1 MKPCVRL
8 ETYTNSFRLCILS
21 AQLSLNAST
30 FMGGGLLVSWSQLHT
45 LTWVLNLNWHH
56 TGRESKL
63 LPSRLDSIPSVWPVP
78 TLTVCVTS
86 SYAPDL
92 GPRFGQPNSWPIC
105 FPRIL
110 VSQAKVIPLLSS
122 TSHWY
127 TLASDR
133 GLPSSKALTKKYSM
147 YRHSKSGVITSCSID
162 QLDLPYTG
170 TLGHGYVLRHMWYT
184 SLSTSVVSEVH
195 SKQTWWH

>member
-1 MKPCVRL
+1 MVAITYSNLSIELKLTPHRQRVEIATISVRL
-8 ETYTNSFRLCILS
+8 N
-21 AQLSLNAST
+21 
-30 FMGGGLLVSWSQLHT
+30 
-45 LTWVLNLNWHH
+45 
-56 TGRESKL
+56 
-63 LPSRLDSIPSVWPVP
+63 
-78 TLTVCVTS
+78 TVCVTS

-105 FPRIL
+105 LPRIL

-147 YRHSKSGVITSCSID
+147 YRHSKSGIITSCSID